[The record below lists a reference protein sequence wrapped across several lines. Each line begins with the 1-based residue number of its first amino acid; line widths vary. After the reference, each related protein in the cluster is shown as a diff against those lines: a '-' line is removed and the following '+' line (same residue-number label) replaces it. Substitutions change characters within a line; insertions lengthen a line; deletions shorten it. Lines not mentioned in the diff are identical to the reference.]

1 MYSNIMLNSSEI
13 SYDMSLIRT
22 NIPKLFL
29 NNAKTL
35 FFKVN
40 KTDKNESSISSFLCE
55 WQVQVAEKIDN
66 LQVCMQWAFN

>member
-13 SYDMSLIRT
+13 SYDMSLICT

-40 KTDKNESSISSFLCE
+40 KTDKNESSIFSFLCE

>member
-13 SYDMSLIRT
+13 WHVFNLYQYS
-22 NIPKLFL
+22 KLFL

-66 LQVCMQWAFN
+66 LQVCMQWPLIKA

>member
-13 SYDMSLIRT
+13 SYDVFNLYQYS
-22 NIPKLFL
+22 KLFL